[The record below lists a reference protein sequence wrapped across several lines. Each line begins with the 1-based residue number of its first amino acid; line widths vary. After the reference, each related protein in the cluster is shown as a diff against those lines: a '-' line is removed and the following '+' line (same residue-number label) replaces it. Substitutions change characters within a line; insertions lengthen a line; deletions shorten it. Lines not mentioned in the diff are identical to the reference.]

1 MRTLILGLISLVGTI
16 AVAAAQ
22 ADARIPDA
30 EKAAEQYM
38 SAFFHGDLKT
48 AASLAHP
55 QTLEDIK
62 TAFTRERAAASAAGT
77 EAEFLAKSGIAASTD
92 LDALDL
98 VDFYVTVVS
107 GSRHSTSE
115 AVAAMKTTVVAVKGS
130 ERTEG
135 GAAVVTLAI
144 TTPAAGGT
152 RTIESRQL
160 LRMIDGQWKVVGNA
174 K

>member
-1 MRTLILGLISLVGTI
+1 MRTHILRLFSVVCIMVV
-16 AVAAAQ
+16 AVAH
-22 ADARIPDA
+22 ADSRIPDA

-38 SAFFHGDLKT
+38 TAFFHSDLKT

-55 QTLEDIK
+55 QTLQDIK
-62 TAFTRERAAASAAGT
+62 TAFTRERAAASAAGK
-77 EAEFLAKSGIAASTD
+77 EAEFLAKAGIAASTD
-92 LDALDL
+92 LDALGL
-98 VDFYVTVVS
+98 VDFYVTVVGS
-107 GSRHSTSE
+107 SRHSTPE
-115 AVAAMKTTVVAVKGS
+115 AAAAMKTTVVAAKGS
-130 ERTEG
+130 ERSED

-160 LRMIDGQWKVVGNA
+160 LRMVDDEWKVVGNA